1 MQLTKKFQ
9 TSHHI
14 ATKVKAFNYYE
25 ELVKF
30 NKNLMSVNQRN
41 SYLTRKAGTEIVH
54 YLSWSSMLKKLTEPI
69 NGSEIR
75 YYSILNDG
83 ISSAKTMDENK
94 LFLVKSAPTGVPNFA
109 VLSVE
114 EVAEADHEGLKAA
127 LGSME
132 KVDITINRSDKETG
146 MCSNGVWINIA
157 MHRVVKEQIGN
168 HYMLVLCPNHKI
180 DLAIHDA
187 FDLSSLNALSE
198 TNLTNVFYFA
208 EQIHD
213 EGCLSDKQCF
223 RLVL

>member
-1 MQLTKKFQ
+1 
-9 TSHHI
+9 
-14 ATKVKAFNYYE
+14 
-25 ELVKF
+25 
-30 NKNLMSVNQRN
+30 
-41 SYLTRKAGTEIVH
+41 
-54 YLSWSSMLKKLTEPI
+54 MLKKLTESI

-146 MCSNGVWINIA
+146 MCSNGV
-157 MHRVVKEQIGN
+157 
-168 HYMLVLCPNHKI
+168 
-180 DLAIHDA
+180 
-187 FDLSSLNALSE
+187 
-198 TNLTNVFYFA
+198 
-208 EQIHD
+208 
-213 EGCLSDKQCF
+213 
-223 RLVL
+223 